1 MLRVEETQQAVE
13 FSAALIAK
21 FDDVKSRYPQGK
33 QKSALLPILHL
44 TQAEFGWLSSAAMD
58 KVAEYLGILPIEV
71 YEVATFYTMY
81 FLRPQGKYVLE
92 VCRTGPCCLV
102 GAEKIMDHIEQRL
115 GVKEGEVT
123 PDGLFSWR
131 GVECLAACGFG
142 PVLQIGPEYTFYE
155 NLTPESVDKLIAD
168 LKSGRDNQQSFQ
180 RVNPVATVDNKA
192 SEQEYNNTILP
203 PTDPT
208 QRSAEEI

>member
-1 MLRVEETQQAVE
+1 MLRVEETQAPVE
-13 FSAALIAK
+13 FSPELLKK
-21 FDDVKSRYPQGK
+21 FDEIVSRYPEGK

-44 TQAEFGWLSSAAMD
+44 VQAELGWVSAAAMD
-58 KVAEYLGILPIEV
+58 TVAEYLNIQSIEV
-71 YEVATFYTMY
+71 YEVATFYSMY

-102 GAEKIMDHIEQRL
+102 GAEKIMDHIEEKL

-155 NLTPESVDKLIAD
+155 NLTNEGVDKLIAE
-168 LKSGRDNQQSFQ
+168 LKAKGKN
-180 RVNPVATVDNKA
+180 
-192 SEQEYNNTILP
+192 
-203 PTDPT
+203 
-208 QRSAEEI
+208 